1 VDGRF
6 FRDVGGGHESATA
19 RMGTQEC
26 LPQDYR
32 REDIQAYRLWL
43 LRPLEQAYVGHQS
56 DRLGDLLA
64 MNLEP
69 KKLGELLTLEEIT
82 RFWIK
87 QRNTKAPL
95 VPEQYERRKQAT
107 PELGVE
113 RRKPDDA

>member
-1 VDGRF
+1 
-6 FRDVGGGHESATA
+6 
-19 RMGTQEC
+19 
-26 LPQDYR
+26 
-32 REDIQAYRLWL
+32 
-43 LRPLEQAYVGHQS
+43 
-56 DRLGDLLA
+56 

-95 VPEQYERRKQAT
+95 VPTEYERRKKET

-113 RRKPDDA
+113 RRKKDDA